1 MRARASVQ
9 GNLSEERGWRRR
21 PELNRRTRF
30 CRPLRNHSATTPM
43 FHRAL
48 EKRKTPGRNDPG
60 FDLKTGA
67 GKGARTL
74 DLNLGKVALY
84 QLSYSRGAVVRRR
97 YSRAGRRTVKAKI
110 VRCGVDTGGCL
121 EFRAPGEKSNS
132 GGGDRNRTGTTIRRQ
147 ILSLLRLPIPPHR
160 RARRGFYPSQAPQ
173 ASVSTD
179 LRYTRCTF

>member
-110 VRCGVDTGGCL
+110 VRGRIEFAAPPRDEHARRYQHSKKCWCPGPDSNRYGVASEGFSYSL
-121 EFRAPGEKSNS
+121 
-132 GGGDRNRTGTTIRRQ
+132 Q
-147 ILSLLRLPIPPHR
+147 LSLLSLATHLES
-160 RARRGFYPSQAPQ
+160 GLSLCHDC
-173 ASVSTD
+173 SVSPRK
-179 LRYTRCTF
+179 L